1 LFQVPFQIIIQ
12 PISTINI
19 SSTTPK
25 FIGTIFPLP
34 IIFIVPQVIIE
45 IPIDRHLIVAFTIN
59 IFPNP
64 TSYFPSYGPN
74 FATLRGIPTL
84 WSMMGNL
91 HFGGYLNSIYL
102 GSPPS
107 LIIPTIL
114 ITTREQQQ
122 LEVAMNNH

>member
-1 LFQVPFQIIIQ
+1 MSYKTTPIKLAKFYPPTLCLTLFQVPFQIIIQ

-19 SSTTPK
+19 SPTTPK

-34 IIFIVPQVIIE
+34 IIFVVPQVIIE
-45 IPIDRHLIVAFTIN
+45 ISIDRHSILPFTIN

-74 FATLRGIPTL
+74 FATLGGMPTL

-91 HFGGYLNSIYL
+91 YFGGYLN
-102 GSPPS
+102 
-107 LIIPTIL
+107 
-114 ITTREQQQ
+114 
-122 LEVAMNNH
+122 